1 MKKVLQTWL
10 DHQCRMLSG
19 SRHAMLLIAPT
30 DQGPD
35 NRVLFWPD
43 DRGDHAM
50 LSHVARVALRDK
62 KPVIKP
68 LSTQGEKTGESR
80 DVVACPLFLE
90 DQLLG
95 IVSLEMTH
103 RSLSRLRAVV
113 QEVRA
118 GARWIVAMKDLSLEK
133 TLAPEKR
140 DQPSSPTINPEPMQK
155 RWAKWFGSRFL
166 PLKVGAGLT
175 AVLLGGFFLSGTLL
189 HTPSDSVSQA
199 ITRHRIVA
207 HQQGNTY
214 KIQIGSDDQMDNGE
228 IVKPGDQE
236 PLIEEQETSSQG
248 TRLFRKKSKTPVV
261 SEQTEI
267 ATGPALPGEKTASH
281 TLMEPSDQESPGA
294 KNHGTLNSG
303 AAAATT
309 KPIQELY
316 SIEVGPIMGDRD
328 LKAASRILHNNNLE
342 FQQTPGMKTITV
354 TRLLEGLYTREN
366 ANKRFKEIQE
376 IVESPFIL
384 SEKGKF
390 AVYVATYHDQK
401 QANRKIIQ
409 LAQKNIKATAVTT
422 ELQLKGIILLVKD
435 LDASSRQTITD
446 QMSKIGLPVKLGKP
460 G

>member
-1 MKKVLQTWL
+1 MEKVLQTWL
-10 DHQCRMLSG
+10 DHQCLMLSG
-19 SRHAMLLIAPT
+19 SRHAMLLIVPT

-103 RSLSRLRAVV
+103 RSLSRLRAVI
-113 QEVRA
+113 QEVQA

-133 TLAPEKR
+133 ALASEKR
-140 DQPSSPTINPEPMQK
+140 DQPSSPTINPEPMQN
-155 RWAKWFGSRFL
+155 RWAKWLGSRFL
-166 PLKVGAGLT
+166 LLKVGAGLT
-175 AVLLGGFFLSGTLL
+175 AVLLGGFFLISALL

-199 ITRHRIVA
+199 IIRHRIVA
-207 HQQGNTY
+207 PQQGDTV
-214 KIQIGSDDQMDNGE
+214 KIQIGSDDRIDNGE

-236 PLIEEQETSSQG
+236 PLIEEQKTSSEG
-248 TRLFRKKSKTPVV
+248 TQLFREKSKTPIV

-267 ATGPALPGEKTASH
+267 ATDPALPDEKTASH
-281 TLMEPSDQESPGA
+281 TLMEPSDQESSDA

-316 SIEVGPIMGDRD
+316 SIEVGPIVGDRD
-328 LKAASRILHNNNLE
+328 LKAASRILHSNNLE

-376 IVESPFIL
+376 IVDSPFIL

-390 AVYVATYHDQK
+390 AVYVATYRDQK
-401 QANRKIIQ
+401 KANQKIVQ

-435 LDASSRQTITD
+435 VDASNRQTITD